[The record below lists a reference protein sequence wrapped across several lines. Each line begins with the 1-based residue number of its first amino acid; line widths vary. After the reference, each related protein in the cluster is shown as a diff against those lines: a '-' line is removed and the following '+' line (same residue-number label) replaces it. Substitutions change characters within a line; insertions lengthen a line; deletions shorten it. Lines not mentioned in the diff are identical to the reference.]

1 VIEVNALPGLDP
13 HLLVGAFDEPT
24 LGRLVLGPEPGRIPV
39 AVVLA
44 EPSVQQALL
53 AGLDASGWA
62 CDNHFGVVGAGRM
75 RLGVLDLVPVG
86 PSVLQRTRQLLAHR
100 RCHVAVLMVDPD
112 EVATL
117 GLPVDRCA
125 LAIGCAPGRRARRQ
139 LHAGAG
145 PAPCRPVAAGGPA
158 GRGLAGG
165 PAGPAVD
172 LGRRGRHAG
181 RPGAGLTPDRV
192 ARGQAPGPAETR
204 QVVALRGWR
213 VQTAPSCRDLRR
225 RQDSSPRA
233 A

>member
-1 VIEVNALPGLDP
+1 MTALVHPQVRAMACAIAQALDLRCVGVDYMTSDISRAPADVGGAVIEVNALPGLDP

-62 CDNHFGVVGAGRM
+62 CDDHFGVVGAGRM

-86 PSVLQRTRQLLAHR
+86 PSVLQCTRQLLAHR

-125 LAIGCAPGRRARRQ
+125 LAIACAPADAPDTDGTLALARRHADQ
-139 LHAGAG
+139 WLHVD
-145 PAPCRPVAAGGPA
+145 PQDAAWLVRLLDRLSAWATAADTPSG
-158 GRGLAGG
+158 
-165 PAGPAVD
+165 
-172 LGRRGRHAG
+172 
-181 RPGAGLTPDRV
+181 PDR
-192 ARGQAPGPAETR
+192 T
-204 QVVALRGWR
+204 
-213 VQTAPSCRDLRR
+213 
-225 RQDSSPRA
+225 
-233 A
+233 